1 MNSSTL
7 WLVAKARDRQL
18 TSQCV
23 PLFLRELA
31 RRSVPLEPLLVAF
44 SLAPSVV
51 DQSEATL
58 SLAAHGPFAEAC
70 AQACADPFFGL
81 HTARALGRGAYG
93 LLEFVARKSPTLGEG
108 LERLAKYSHFLGDSI
123 SISLTRPSPK
133 QPWAQ
138 VSHRIEGAADAAGR
152 HFNEF
157 TLQLVIGTCTQLVPT
172 FTVRRVWFAH
182 PRPSGQLT
190 ELEAAFQTS
199 QLQFGMG
206 ENGFEFNGLL
216 LDSPLTEADPA
227 LLALL
232 DRQAQASKPKPSDAS
247 FVALVRERIEGELSS
262 REVLLERV
270 ATRLHMSGRTLQR
283 RLEDL
288 GTSFQAEVEGARRK
302 VATTLLADKRVP
314 ISEVSYRTG
323 YSDVR
328 AFSRAW
334 RRWTG
339 ESPTDARA
347 R

>member
-1 MNSSTL
+1 M
-7 WLVAKARDRQL
+7 
-18 TSQCV
+18 

-31 RRSVPLEPLLVAF
+31 RRSVPLEPLLGAF

-51 DQSEATL
+51 DQHEATL
-58 SLAAHGPFAEAC
+58 SLAAHGPFADAC
-70 AQACADPFFGL
+70 AQACKDPFFGL

-108 LERLAKYSHFLGDSI
+108 LERLATYSHLLGDSI
-123 SISLTRPSPK
+123 SISLTRPTAK
-133 QPWAQ
+133 HPWAQ

-172 FTVRRVWFAH
+172 FEARRVWFAH
-182 PRPSGQLT
+182 PRPAGPLV
-190 ELEAAFQTS
+190 ELEAAFHTTH
-199 QLQFGMG
+199 LEFGMG
-206 ENGFEFNGLL
+206 ENGFEFNRLL
-216 LDSPLTEADPA
+216 LDAPMTEADPA

-232 DRQAQASKPKPSDAS
+232 DRQAQATKPKPSEVS
-247 FVALVRERIEGELSS
+247 FVAKVRERIESELSS

-270 ATRLHMSGRTLQR
+270 AGRLHMSGRTLQR

-288 GTSFQAEVEGARRK
+288 GTSFQAEVEAARRK
-302 VATTLLADKRVP
+302 VATTLLADQRVP

-339 ESPTDARA
+339 ESYSEARA
-347 R
+347 RAYG